1 MEVAA
6 LGLSCSTQDLCCIR
20 RDLSAKYVY
29 SLVVVRGLS
38 SSMAC
43 GILVHLPGIKPMSPA
58 LQGGFLTSGPPG
70 KSQGFFNVKISKA
83 NLSIKHDSLLK

>member
-70 KSQGFFNVKISKA
+70 KALCVVLSHYACG
-83 NLSIKHDSLLK
+83 NLLE

>member
-6 LGLSCSTQDLCCIR
+6 LGLSCSTQDLCCIK
-20 RDLSAKYVY
+20 RDLSLQYTS
-29 SLVVVRGLS
+29 SLVVVCGLS

-43 GILVHLPGIKPMSPA
+43 GILVPRPGIKPTSPA

-70 KSQGFFNVKISKA
+70 KALCVVLSHCACG
-83 NLSIKHDSLLK
+83 NLLE